1 MRRNLCRRA
10 LCAFLSLVLLVG
22 TCGLAVQAKGLTG
35 INWMASADKG
45 VQPQFTEVPILMYH
59 HLVEEPDDPA
69 IGQDTLWVGQFRRQ
83 LELLRKE
90 GYHTVSIEQLIA
102 FATRGE
108 PLPDKPVCL
117 TFDDGYS
124 STYELAFPLLKE
136 FEMKATVFVIGVSVG
151 KDTYKDTGLPMTP
164 HFTWEQAREMADSGL
179 VSLQSHTYDMHQ
191 WCAFETVD
199 GGKCLRPN
207 ILRQPWETEE
217 EYAQALLADLERSRS
232 QLQEATG
239 QVVTALSYPGGS
251 YDACSEK
258 LLQSYGVQC
267 TLTIHPG
274 KARLLPRVPESL
286 YALNRFYV
294 KPSTTDAELL
304 QWVG

>member
-151 KDTYKDTGLPMTP
+151 KNTYKDTGLPMTP

-191 WCAFETVD
+191 W
-199 GGKCLRPN
+199 
-207 ILRQPWETEE
+207 
-217 EYAQALLADLERSRS
+217 
-232 QLQEATG
+232 
-239 QVVTALSYPGGS
+239 
-251 YDACSEK
+251 
-258 LLQSYGVQC
+258 
-267 TLTIHPG
+267 
-274 KARLLPRVPESL
+274 
-286 YALNRFYV
+286 
-294 KPSTTDAELL
+294 
-304 QWVG
+304 

>member
-90 GYHTVSIEQLIA
+90 GYHTVSI
-102 FATRGE
+102 
-108 PLPDKPVCL
+108 
-117 TFDDGYS
+117 
-124 STYELAFPLLKE
+124 
-136 FEMKATVFVIGVSVG
+136 
-151 KDTYKDTGLPMTP
+151 
-164 HFTWEQAREMADSGL
+164 
-179 VSLQSHTYDMHQ
+179 
-191 WCAFETVD
+191 
-199 GGKCLRPN
+199 
-207 ILRQPWETEE
+207 
-217 EYAQALLADLERSRS
+217 
-232 QLQEATG
+232 LQEATG
-239 QVVTALSYPGGS
+239 QAVTALSYPGGS
-251 YDACSEK
+251 YDARSEK

>member
-22 TCGLAVQAKGLTG
+22 CGLTAQAKGLTG

-151 KDTYKDTGLPMTP
+151 KDFP
-164 HFTWEQAREMADSGL
+164 
-179 VSLQSHTYDMHQ
+179 
-191 WCAFETVD
+191 
-199 GGKCLRPN
+199 
-207 ILRQPWETEE
+207 
-217 EYAQALLADLERSRS
+217 
-232 QLQEATG
+232 
-239 QVVTALSYPGGS
+239 
-251 YDACSEK
+251 
-258 LLQSYGVQC
+258 
-267 TLTIHPG
+267 
-274 KARLLPRVPESL
+274 
-286 YALNRFYV
+286 
-294 KPSTTDAELL
+294 
-304 QWVG
+304 